1 MNESSIYFFP
11 GGGHDHDGENSSL
24 IDTNVY
30 SIFDFG
36 WEIFG
41 DPNRQNRQTLNYN
54 GFRQFVVDTV
64 NQSIIQPA
72 GVVFQEGVINGNAHI
87 ITGSITS
94 NEIAANTITANNIL
108 AGTITANLLSANIV
122 LVDQIIASNNYVA
135 GVSGWKIDG
144 DGTAEFDSASIRGAI
159 SAAAV
164 VIDANNA
171 WDNTG
176 FILGGNTGIYTS
188 NGVVRIGT
196 SVVIEG
202 TIVADQIAID
212 ANNLWNNNEFVL
224 GGSTGIYTSSGVVHI
239 GTSVVIEGTIVADSV
254 DTPGVVIYSNGLLV
268 TANLAIHPDGSISTV
283 SQKFYVD
290 ANGVLFA
297 NDAVITG
304 SIQAGS
310 LAINNNN
317 FWNANG
323 TMKVGSNS
331 QYLVFDG
338 SNVAVTGT
346 VYADSGQIGGWT
358 ILNGTLISSA
368 NANVILD
375 PDGNFYASD
384 NVDAGDKIVAHGT
397 GPDALYALN
406 GGATINDNIEVRG
419 EGILYTGANV
429 IGTPNIIAF
438 RWSLPNLYGIVDGG
452 GAVMIVGTTSD
463 ERIKANIMDVNT
475 SCIDKILSSVRVVE
489 YNPIDA
495 LGSNEILDKKLCGVV
510 AQELINVFPD
520 LVCGSDNENTLL
532 SVNYAGF
539 TPYLIKTIQHLNER
553 IKALEQQLGYNS

>member
-176 FILGGNTGIYTS
+176 FVLGGNTGIYTS
-188 NGVVRIGT
+188 NGVI
-196 SVVIEG
+196 
-202 TIVADQIAID
+202 
-212 ANNLWNNNEFVL
+212 
-224 GGSTGIYTSSGVVHI
+224 HI
-239 GTSVVIEGTIVADSV
+239 GTSVVIEGAIVADEIAI
-254 DTPGVVIYSNGLLV
+254 DGNNYWLSNGVFRVGNNSNVLYFDGTDLALTGNVTTSNLV
-268 TANLAIHPDGSISTV
+268 ADGGSIAGFTINQDYLSYGNLLLGLGAGYGGTWEGASV
-283 SQKFYVD
+283 NI
-290 ANGVLFA
+290 NGRM
-297 NDAVITG
+297 
-304 SIQAGS
+304 AG
-310 LAINNNN
+310 
-317 FWNANG
+317 FWA
-323 TMKVGSNS
+323 
-331 QYLVFDG
+331 Q
-338 SNVAVTGT
+338 
-346 VYADSGQIGGWT
+346 DSYG
-358 ILNGTLISSA
+358 
-368 NANVILD
+368 
-375 PDGNFYASD
+375 ASD
-384 NVDAGDKIVAHGT
+384 
-397 GPDALYALN
+397 AL
-406 GGATINDNIEVRG
+406 
-419 EGILYTGANV
+419 LY
-429 IGTPNIIAF
+429 
-438 RWSLPNLYGIVDGG
+438 
-452 GAVMIVGTTSD
+452 
-463 ERIKANIMDVNT
+463 
-475 SCIDKILSSVRVVE
+475 
-489 YNPIDA
+489 
-495 LGSNEILDKKLCGVV
+495 
-510 AQELINVFPD
+510 
-520 LVCGSDNENTLL
+520 CGSDNGGAYFKSQYDIEGNMSTETSGYILAIGQICSISGLTTGDLLNPDSTLDSDLVTNDVYCNEVITDGVYYNASNLSGDRYPVAFGWDQGGYLSCIINNDTNVDPYFAPDGYYSDRRLKENIINVSDDLL
-532 SVNYAGF
+532 QKLYSVKTYEFTYKQDIPYPWIAGKNGIGVIADEF
-539 TPYLIKTIQHLNER
+539 AQLFPEYVENIDNVNKYQQVVYVKSIPLLLAAISDLNQR